1 LPDEEVHGMTRW
13 RSQYIYLTL
22 AAIFF
27 GIAVVSTFAGKTLT
41 RSGGGLYRAKDP
53 SDFWWS
59 VAFYYIFALF
69 LFYMYLSD
77 GR

>member
-1 LPDEEVHGMTRW
+1 MTGW
-13 RSQYIYLTL
+13 RSQYIDLIF

-41 RSGGGLYRAKDP
+41 RSGRGLYRAKDP

-59 VAFYYIFALF
+59 VAFYYILALF
-69 LFYMYLSD
+69 LVYMSLSGD
-77 GR
+77 R

>member
-1 LPDEEVHGMTRW
+1 MTGW
-13 RSQYIYLTL
+13 RSQYIDLIF

-41 RSGGGLYRAKDP
+41 RSGRGLYRAKDP

-59 VAFYYIFALF
+59 VAFYYILALF
-69 LFYMYLSD
+69 LVYMPLSGD
-77 GR
+77 R